1 MLSELKSFSLKGLP
15 NSEKEPNPKEFNF
28 HVRSTLELG
37 DDCENVLQELHH
49 QEKEVGEEE
58 GKQEDNCG
66 ISVPTLKIKLPS
78 FGAFQVEDSDHGDVS
93 KTPTSSDCRIPET
106 FQCPPAPRKRK
117 SLPSTNRKSP
127 RRRVLLDLSNE
138 VETLFPPALAA
149 NLGGKIKKVRQG
161 NDTK

>member
-1 MLSELKSFSLKGLP
+1 MFSELKSFSLKGLP

-49 QEKEVGEEE
+49 QEKEVGGE
-58 GKQEDNCG
+58 GKQEENCG

-78 FGAFQVEDSDHGDVS
+78 LGAFQIEDNDHGDVS
-93 KTPTSSDCRIPET
+93 KTPTSSDCKIPDI
-106 FQCPPAPRKRK
+106 FQCPPAPRKPK

-127 RRRVLLDLSNE
+127 RRRVFLDLSNE

-149 NLGGKIKKVRQG
+149 NLGCKIKKVRQG

>member
-15 NSEKEPNPKEFNF
+15 NSEKEPNPTEFNF

-37 DDCENVLQELHH
+37 DDCENELS
-49 QEKEVGEEE
+49 Q
-58 GKQEDNCG
+58 
-66 ISVPTLKIKLPS
+66 I
-78 FGAFQVEDSDHGDVS
+78 EDSDHGDVS

-117 SLPSTNRKSP
+117 SLPSTNWKSP